1 MATDGRLATVTQ
13 LRPLSYPADAA
24 LPPPAPVCAP
34 LVTLRIAAATGGDY
48 QGGSLDN
55 EGTPTMEH
63 HAFRMHLLGQG
74 RAERTATEYVRV
86 IRRADLWLRD
96 HHGHPLEATTPPHV
110 RGWADQLPP
119 SWSTRKQ
126 ARTAL
131 GHWQTWAHH
140 PYDLA
145 GAVRVPRKPKMR
157 PRALEDADAVKLELA
172 AHQAGRRGLAVLLGL
187 YLGMRCA
194 EIAAAT
200 WTGWDGTYYEWQRV
214 KTGDLARLPVHPRLA
229 AALDR
234 EERWGP
240 FLFPSGISATR
251 PHVAPQTVWE
261 WVRNIGVSCGVD
273 VSTHQLRHTSI
284 SRVVETMGLRVGQEW
299 AGHRDPEVTAGYSR
313 VKDRQL
319 TEAMASLGGL
329 FGGNQV
335 ASAAS
340 GNLGLTCENGDGDV
354 NQVA

>member
-1 MATDGRLATVTQ
+1 MNQPTNRRDSQ
-13 LRPLSYPADAA
+13 
-24 LPPPAPVCAP
+24 
-34 LVTLRIAAATGGDY
+34 
-48 QGGSLDN
+48 SL
-55 EGTPTMEH
+55 MH
-63 HAFRMHLLGQG
+63 HAFRLHLLGQG
-74 RAERTATEYVRV
+74 RAERTALEYVRV
-86 IRRADLWLRD
+86 IRRADAWLRANAD
-96 HHGHPLEATTPPHV
+96 RPIEAATPPQV

-140 PYDLA
+140 PHDLA
-145 GAVRVPRKPKMR
+145 AAVRVPRKPKMR
-157 PRALEDADAVKLELA
+157 PRALEDADAVRLELA

-200 WTGWDGTYYEWQRV
+200 WTGYDGAMYEWQRV

-251 PHVAPQTVWE
+251 PHVAPQTIWE
-261 WVRNIGVSCGVD
+261 WVRKIGEGCGVD
-273 VSTHQLRHTSI
+273 VSTHQLRHTCITRIVDS
-284 SRVVETMGLRVGQEW
+284 VGLRVGQEW

-313 VKDRQL
+313 VSETRMR
-319 TEAMASLGGL
+319 EAMQQLAWPADDDGQAGAVLR
-329 FGGNQV
+329 V
-335 ASAAS
+335 V
-340 GNLGLTCENGDGDV
+340 GDGPS
-354 NQVA
+354 A